1 MSSRMH
7 LLKRM
12 VVTLAILTVAC
23 PMIQPAGLAQDSA
36 AEIERKCI
44 EILRSDVP
52 PAEKAI
58 PCKQL
63 AIYGSKNA
71 VPALSP
77 LLSNPELASW
87 ARIALEAIPDA
98 AAEDALRQAATRL
111 DGRLLIGVL
120 NSLGVRRVEK
130 AVPLLINAL
139 SNSNTEVASAAA
151 AALGRIGNDAAAAAL
166 TLLLQTAS
174 AGVRTAVAEACI
186 LCAEQR
192 LNAGRHAEALSIY
205 KAVRAADI
213 SKQKS
218 REATR
223 GMILAMRS
231 DGVPELV
238 KLLQSEYDYW
248 FGLGLQVAREIP
260 GPAVAKELVREC
272 KVGQERRRGYLLLAL
287 AERGDA
293 EALPVAMEMAL
304 QGPTPS
310 RHLAINILD
319 RLADPSSAKTLLQI
333 AAENHEVL
341 SPAARHVLGRLP
353 GAEVDQS
360 VVALMNDPKAETRSM
375 AIDLAVQRRIGG
387 LVPALYK
394 AAKDSDEGVR
404 LVALKS
410 LGTLAELDDIERLV
424 GLLVN
429 GQTPAEIRQAES
441 MVVAVS
447 ERHAQMEPGSI
458 QIVKALYGD
467 LPDGQSKN
475 VTKIVA
481 EMVAAGALEIAASNS
496 HFGDTAPGVVK
507 SLQID
512 YKIAERMNRKSV
524 PENGVLTLTS
534 RTVPPECTQ
543 AVLSALPKAPLQPK
557 LALLHILG
565 GFGGP
570 AALKAI
576 RTATADADAGVRETA
591 LRALFDWPTADAL
604 PDLAQLSRKAP
615 NASFKILALR
625 GYIRL
630 IQAQEALPK
639 EKLEAL
645 KDAWSLAERDDEKK
659 RVLAALGTI
668 PTVESLAMIE
678 PHLDNPALK
687 EEAAATV
694 LSVALNLRG
703 SRPEQVTAALEK
715 VLKVSGNDLLQKQA
729 RDLLSGARP

>member
-1 MSSRMH
+1 
-7 LLKRM
+7 
-12 VVTLAILTVAC
+12 
-23 PMIQPAGLAQDSA
+23 
-36 AEIERKCI
+36 
-44 EILRSDVP
+44 
-52 PAEKAI
+52 
-58 PCKQL
+58 
-63 AIYGSKNA
+63 
-71 VPALSP
+71 
-77 LLSNPELASW
+77 
-87 ARIALEAIPDA
+87 
-98 AAEDALRQAATRL
+98 
-111 DGRLLIGVL
+111 
-120 NSLGVRRVEK
+120 
-130 AVPLLINAL
+130 
-139 SNSNTEVASAAA
+139 
-151 AALGRIGNDAAAAAL
+151 
-166 TLLLQTAS
+166 
-174 AGVRTAVAEACI
+174 
-186 LCAEQR
+186 
-192 LNAGRHAEALSIY
+192 
-205 KAVRAADI
+205 
-213 SKQKS
+213 
-218 REATR
+218 
-223 GMILAMRS
+223 
-231 DGVPELV
+231 
-238 KLLQSEYDYW
+238 
-248 FGLGLQVAREIP
+248 
-260 GPAVAKELVREC
+260 
-272 KVGQERRRGYLLLAL
+272 
-287 AERGDA
+287 
-293 EALPVAMEMAL
+293 
-304 QGPTPS
+304 
-310 RHLAINILD
+310 
-319 RLADPSSAKTLLQI
+319 
-333 AAENHEVL
+333 
-341 SPAARHVLGRLP
+341 
-353 GAEVDQS
+353 
-360 VVALMNDPKAETRSM
+360 
-375 AIDLAVQRRIGG
+375 
-387 LVPALYK
+387 
-394 AAKDSDEGVR
+394 
-404 LVALKS
+404 
-410 LGTLAELDDIERLV
+410 
-424 GLLVN
+424 
-429 GQTPAEIRQAES
+429 
-441 MVVAVS
+441 VVAVS

-481 EMVAAGALEIAASNS
+481 EMEAAGALEIAASNS